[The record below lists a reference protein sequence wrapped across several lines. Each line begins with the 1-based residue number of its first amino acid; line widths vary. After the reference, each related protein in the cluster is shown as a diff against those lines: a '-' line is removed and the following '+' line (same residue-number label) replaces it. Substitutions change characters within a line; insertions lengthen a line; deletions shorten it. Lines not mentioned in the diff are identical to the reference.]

1 MIQADY
7 CGNLALT
14 LTTKIRQVE
23 TERLRMKGK
32 RWLRGRDLNPAG
44 PMLPRTINCYVH
56 NKSGFWESAR

>member
-32 RWLRGRDLNPAG
+32 RWLRGRDLNPG
-44 PMLPRTINCYVH
+44 TYRPTSFKN
-56 NKSGFWESAR
+56 S

>member
-32 RWLRGRDLNPAG
+32 RWLRGRDLNPG
-44 PMLPRTINCYVH
+44 PQGYEPCELPDCSTPRQ
-56 NKSGFWESAR
+56 